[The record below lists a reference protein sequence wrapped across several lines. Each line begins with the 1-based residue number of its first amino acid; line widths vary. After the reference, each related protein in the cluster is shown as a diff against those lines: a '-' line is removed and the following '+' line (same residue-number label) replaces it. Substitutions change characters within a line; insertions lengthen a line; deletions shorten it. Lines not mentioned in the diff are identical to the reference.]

1 MPAIEDLDRG
11 GSVVSSVLILVRVL
25 ATLLGLAVQ
34 IPSNKSV
41 LPPGL
46 PPQVAKKAFGNYTAN
61 V

>member
-1 MPAIEDLDRG
+1 MPAIEDIDQG
-11 GSVVSSVLILVRVL
+11 GCILSSVLILVRAL
-25 ATLLGLAVQ
+25 ATLIGLAAQ

-46 PPQVAKKAFGNYTAN
+46 PPQVAYEAFVDHTAN